1 MTVSDKLALPMK
13 SYNVYYAMPQS
24 TVAIDLQVGELVC
37 VNGKTYY
44 YATCS
49 YMHTSLF
56 VIILIRPTTQQ
67 STQKVLL

>member
-1 MTVSDKLALPMK
+1 MK

-49 YMHTSLF
+49 YKDKM
-56 VIILIRPTTQQ
+56 
-67 STQKVLL
+67 